1 MNDKYLICLLA
12 IAVATLLIVVISE
25 TETIIRLREKL
36 KQLQKDHNEDNV

>member
-25 TETIIRLREKL
+25 TQTIIRLREKL
-36 KQLQKDHNEDNV
+36 ERLQNSRDKDNV